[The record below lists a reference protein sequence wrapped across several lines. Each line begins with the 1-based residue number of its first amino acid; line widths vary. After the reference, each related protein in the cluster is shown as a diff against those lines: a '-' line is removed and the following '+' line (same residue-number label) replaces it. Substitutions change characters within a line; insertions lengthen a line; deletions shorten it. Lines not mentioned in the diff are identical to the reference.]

1 MLEIFTTINGTHFQ
15 CMACTSGQ
23 MNKRSKE
30 SHEKRAAHK
39 ENVKGFESLCAG
51 TSGHSEPSRAI
62 LPEQDVEMND
72 SVDPSV
78 RPNNFEIPQSPCLEE
93 TIAAIHNFD
102 RGDDHNSD
110 DEHGP
115 HEEVNWDNWLAYEMD
130 HAAEDISVD
139 NADDEE
145 DDDSDH
151 QSIDEGE
158 WFPFKSKLEFLGSVL
173 VGYTRR
179 ILSRSAFD
187 QIRAYLTIGSL
198 KIPAWS
204 TIRRAQKRIRNY
216 LNVQINVANSVWGVP
231 CAALSLK
238 DILQKELSNPLVAP
252 FLDFYPE
259 DAKGLDVYKLSQ
271 SKKWLELLPRQFRT
285 QMCTNNTKHFYVY
298 EPLETYSKKIV
309 IPIFIHQINSV
320 THAKCLVICRRPHTP
335 LPRKLCI
342 PEKIAFNDPNLE
354 LIAPVFVMS
363 TVLFFLADSPMHAEI
378 TNTPC
383 PSSALNPCRF
393 CTLSA
398 PKKIE
403 KDTKIY
409 IQKFLEVDSDG
420 CTKHNPLRI
429 WEETVTRTYDL
440 YNLTNHST
448 MKEFNKMS
456 IKWGIK
462 DSMNRRFIESRKDK
476 IVKKK
481 TKELIEEDPL
491 SNAIAHY
498 PFHKK
503 VACKHEDQAEPPTAL
518 KRWLND
524 REFVQILDLQLNKH
538 EATENPETRIR
549 YIGFVNSLWK
559 VSSNYYVNVTK
570 LSKST
575 IHPFYGMR
583 EFIKT
588 SDSCSFDSKA
598 ILAILNFQHNCFDA
612 DCPIKNTKTTRV
624 ERQDTTIRTAEVCHT
639 NKTNFILNSASF
651 HAPDYHREMADLFVP
666 TIQPSEMA
674 QAIDEG
680 YDKWMHPDEII
691 TPNQESETTSSSDA
705 EIDENL
711 ELEDTPSL
719 ESTSESSELLDM

>member
-238 DILQKELSNPLVAP
+238 DILRKELSNPLVAP

-354 LIAPVFVMS
+354 LIAVRDFHKTYSEIERNGQQLLHLCCNLMYETNARNTKTKKITLPNPWRIKSEGKIIRHLPIGVQLSLPFDLQQGWSFGSGRADCGGDEPVFVMS

-481 TKELIEEDPL
+481 TKELIEEDRTRL
-491 SNAIAHY
+491 FNSI
-498 PFHKK
+498 
-503 VACKHEDQAEPPTAL
+503 L
-518 KRWLND
+518 KLKGLY
-524 REFVQILDLQLNKH
+524 ILFFC
-538 EATENPETRIR
+538 I
-549 YIGFVNSLWK
+549 
-559 VSSNYYVNVTK
+559 
-570 LSKST
+570 
-575 IHPFYGMR
+575 
-583 EFIKT
+583 
-588 SDSCSFDSKA
+588 
-598 ILAILNFQHNCFDA
+598 
-612 DCPIKNTKTTRV
+612 
-624 ERQDTTIRTAEVCHT
+624 
-639 NKTNFILNSASF
+639 
-651 HAPDYHREMADLFVP
+651 
-666 TIQPSEMA
+666 
-674 QAIDEG
+674 
-680 YDKWMHPDEII
+680 
-691 TPNQESETTSSSDA
+691 
-705 EIDENL
+705 
-711 ELEDTPSL
+711 
-719 ESTSESSELLDM
+719 